1 VVGVTPASPPWWA
14 VLPPA
19 QAQVSCGAGT
29 HRLCWAEGRLTAADH
44 PDAEGELVLAALG
57 GERSECMDLVEAWG
71 SRGDDLEILAVGPR
85 SAADELTITAE
96 DVAEMPPGGGFLGLA
111 RLSPASPGLTAR
123 AMSALPLPPAMRW
136 PPRLQGSSV
145 AYKGVL
151 PGSAHLRA
159 AGIRRSRISRSFGY
173 SVSRGSVAR
182 VHFASG
188 PAHRIRPGRRVAAGG
203 TERAAARRHEL
214 LSLLALGAEFQMRLS
229 ATVAAAWAD
238 GGSRAG
244 DRAAGRPALVA
255 ALTGRLAPAAQ
266 SWLGIDPGQVDA
278 VLHEDRGWGQLA
290 LSGTGSGR
298 RLRAALPVGWLAS
311 VWAAGLAVTAGHLI
325 VEVREAAWPEAVV
338 LGVPEPGA
346 EPVTLKVRA
355 EGDGWKVT
363 TAGGN
368 GAEGRR

>member
-1 VVGVTPASPPWWA
+1 VSPPWWA

-19 QAQVSCGAGT
+19 EAQVSCGAGT
-29 HRLCWAEGRLTAADH
+29 HRLRWAEGRLTAADH

-57 GERSECMDLVEAWG
+57 GERSECLDLVEAWG

-96 DVAEMPPGGGFLGLA
+96 DVAEMGAGAGLFGFARLAPVPPGLA
-111 RLSPASPGLTAR
+111 AR
-123 AMSALPLPPAMRW
+123 AMSALPLPPRMHWARRL
-136 PPRLQGSSV
+136 PRGSVTSGGFL
-145 AYKGVL
+145 AGPAL
-151 PGSAHLRA
+151 RRA
-159 AGIRRSRISRSFGY
+159 AVMRRSRGSRSFGY
-173 SVSRGSVAR
+173 SVTSGSVGSVR
-182 VHFASG
+182 VAAGSSHL
-188 PAHRIRPGRRVAAGG
+188 IRPGRQRAAELA
-203 TERAAARRHEL
+203 ERAAARRREP
-214 LSLLALGAEFQMRLS
+214 LSLLALGAEFQLRLS

-244 DRAAGRPALVA
+244 DRADGRPSLVA

-278 VLHEDRGWGQLA
+278 VLHEDTGWGRLA
-290 LSGTGSGR
+290 VSGTGGGR
-298 RLRAALPVGWLAS
+298 RLQAALPVGWLAS

-325 VEVREAAWPEAVV
+325 VEVREAAWPDAVV

-355 EGDGWKVT
+355 ESGGWT
-363 TAGGN
+363 AATAGGN
-368 GAEGRR
+368 GAEACR

>member
-1 VVGVTPASPPWWA
+1 MSPPWWA

-19 QAQVSCGAGT
+19 EAQVSCGGRT
-29 HRLCWAEGRLTAADH
+29 HRLRWAEGSLTATDH

-57 GERSECMDLVEAWG
+57 GERSECMDMVEAWG
-71 SRGDDLEILAVGPR
+71 SRSDDLEIMAVGPR
-85 SAADELTITAE
+85 SAADELTITAD
-96 DVAEMPPGGGFLGLA
+96 DVAETGPGGGLLGFA
-111 RLSPASPGLTAR
+111 RPTPAPLGPAAR
-123 AMSALPLPPAMRW
+123 AISALPLPPGMR
-136 PPRLQGSSV
+136 PPARRPRGSINYGGFLPGMAQRRAAAVMRQSRGGRGFAHAVSRSSVGHFQFAVGSSRLIWS
-145 AYKGVL
+145 GRQ
-151 PGSAHLRA
+151 RA
-159 AGIRRSRISRSFGY
+159 ADE
-173 SVSRGSVAR
+173 A
-182 VHFASG
+182 
-188 PAHRIRPGRRVAAGG
+188 
-203 TERAAARRHEL
+203 ERAAARRREL
-214 LSLLALGAEFQMRLS
+214 LSLLALGAEFQLRLS

-278 VLHEDRGWGQLA
+278 VLHEDTDWGRLA

-325 VEVREAAWPEAVV
+325 VEVREAAWPEVVV

-355 EGDGWKVT
+355 GSDGWKVA

-368 GAEGRR
+368 GAGARR